1 MQWDDLRSAAWS
13 FIRNRLFFK
22 ENVLLLV
29 RVVGQICFVRI
40 KSNFS
45 HAGRGKLLLYIV
57 LKKKKKKEKKT

>member
-1 MQWDDLRSAAWS
+1 M
-13 FIRNRLFFK
+13 
-22 ENVLLLV
+22 LLLV

-57 LKKKKKKEKKT
+57 LKKKKKRRRLEARLLLHKGV